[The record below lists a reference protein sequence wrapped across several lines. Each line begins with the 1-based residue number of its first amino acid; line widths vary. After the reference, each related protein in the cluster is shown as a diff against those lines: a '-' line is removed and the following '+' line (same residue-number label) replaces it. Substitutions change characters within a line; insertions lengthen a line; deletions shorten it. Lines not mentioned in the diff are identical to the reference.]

1 MTETDYILAS
11 NLARIRAAQEIMRTC
26 LTMSGGHDA
35 DYGIKRDDAVTVLR
49 QLSAIEDRLEKM
61 IEIDRSRPTK
71 P

>member
-26 LTMSGGHDA
+26 LTMSTSYDA
-35 DYGIKRDDAVTVLR
+35 DYGIKRDEAVTVLR

-61 IEIDRSRPTK
+61 IEIDRSQPTK
-71 P
+71 R